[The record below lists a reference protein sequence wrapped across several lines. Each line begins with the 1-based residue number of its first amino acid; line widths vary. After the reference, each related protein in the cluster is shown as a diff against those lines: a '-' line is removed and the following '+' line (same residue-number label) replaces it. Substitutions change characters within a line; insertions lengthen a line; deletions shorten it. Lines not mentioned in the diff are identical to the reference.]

1 MYMQPSVI
9 VHNVEIW
16 SEKPLCAGSKING
29 EHPGYGEDDPF
40 GAKEF
45 EFENDE
51 NYPRAFGIWEQDKL
65 EE

>member
-1 MYMQPSVI
+1 MYMQPSVR

-29 EHPGYGEDDPF
+29 EHPGYSEDDPF

-51 NYPRAFGIWEQDKL
+51 NNPRAFGIWEQDKL

>member
-1 MYMQPSVI
+1 MYMQPSVR
-9 VHNVEIW
+9 VHNVEKY

-51 NYPRAFGIWEQDKL
+51 NDPRAFGIWEQDKL